1 MVMAIAFVLDK
12 WDRDNLMW
20 LTRPTQALRPRARMA
35 VRDGDGWERTKE
47 MYMGTCPRNFRGE
60 ARVWA
65 DQDTVRADAELNWE
79 AVTLVVGTVT
89 ERMLKCV
96 LIAWRRSRKTVKVGT
111 SIAVAR
117 QIRS

>member
-1 MVMAIAFVLDK
+1 MVMAIAFVLVK

-20 LTRPTQALRPRARMA
+20 LR
-35 VRDGDGWERTKE
+35 DGWERTKE

-89 ERMLKCV
+89 ETERMLKCV